1 MFGTRSPES
10 AFTVNPTLPGVV
22 ASWPTDSSTTSNV
35 KLTLTQR
42 IMLVAAAPL
51 LLAGVILSIAY
62 VRDAKA
68 HSVQQMVEKSRS
80 VILAAE
86 SAREEMGDKWAK
98 GLFSA
103 EQLRGWAA
111 QGDTDRILQA
121 VPVVTAWRVA
131 MRKAD
136 EGGCKF
142 RVAKFSPRNSK
153 NAPDDTETRVIKM
166 FDSDPTL
173 VEMFGRNPDYLC
185 FSKCLGYLA
194 RKSDIFRTFGGRGIY
209 VYQSNQSYWR
219 RLVDP
224 DLNVLDFEGAAYR
237 LADGRIIDIN
247 SMKALRHWGES
258 FGYRSRV
265 IPSFHWLRRNAVVVF
280 ER

>member
-1 MFGTRSPES
+1 
-10 AFTVNPTLPGVV
+10 
-22 ASWPTDSSTTSNV
+22 
-35 KLTLTQR
+35 
-42 IMLVAAAPL
+42 MLVAAAPL

-136 EGGCKF
+136 EGGYKF
-142 RVAKFSPRNSK
+142 RVAKFSPRK
-153 NAPDDTETRVIKM
+153 I
-166 FDSDPTL
+166 
-173 VEMFGRNPDYLC
+173 GR
-185 FSKCLGYLA
+185 A
-194 RKSDIFRTFGGRGIY
+194 H
-209 VYQSNQSYWR
+209 V
-219 RLVDP
+219 
-224 DLNVLDFEGAAYR
+224 
-237 LADGRIIDIN
+237 
-247 SMKALRHWGES
+247 
-258 FGYRSRV
+258 
-265 IPSFHWLRRNAVVVF
+265 
-280 ER
+280 